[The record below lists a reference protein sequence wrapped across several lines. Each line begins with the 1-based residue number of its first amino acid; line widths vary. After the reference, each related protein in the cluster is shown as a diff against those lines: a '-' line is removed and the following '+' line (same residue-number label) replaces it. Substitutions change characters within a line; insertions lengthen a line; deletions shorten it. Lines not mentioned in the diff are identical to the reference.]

1 MMEGSAKGAGADP
14 FSGRTEHGRRDG
26 LQVAA
31 IGMMSGALYLVGYW
45 AQRAIFL
52 NGQGANVAGEAV
64 RGTPPDGERLLVEL
78 GVYWGVTAALF
89 VLYALILVLCRRGAM
104 RDGRAAQLA
113 LAFPVFFNV
122 GLIFGRPYQSIDA
135 LTYAAHGF
143 MGGFGLNPYRTA
155 AAEIA
160 YRDETVGLAR
170 ELASLGWLPV
180 YGPSPYGALW
190 TWVEVLAASLTGGV
204 GGALLL
210 TKAIVVA
217 ASLGCAAL
225 IWKILG
231 RVRPEDRLLGTLV
244 YLWNP
249 LIIVEFA
256 GEGHNDALMILL
268 VLVSLLFTV
277 TARPALSLVGMIM
290 GVLVKYLPVIFAPA
304 HQEEHRWPGALGR
317 RCPRLRRGPH
327 RGPLRAVLDRGRHL
341 RRLAPAGPA
350 LPCPDT
356 VRDPVLA
363 GPAGRPARPGRRADA
378 SHHGRAVPDL
388 CPRRRVAG
396 AGRRR
401 APAGV
406 RGDLARLP
414 AGGLGRH
421 LALVRGPAARAYGAH
436 PARLLSPNGAR
447 RHLHLAPGRAFQQPR
462 QQPLRRLERPHRG
475 CGRRQR
481 HSAARHRAAALRPAP
496 EGAGKRTPCHAGDL
510 GWIAGG
516 GSRGTALPCPTGPS
530 SRRPGGAARVPPLAP
545 LQSGPS
551 PSRCGRT

>member
-1 MMEGSAKGAGADP
+1 MEGSAKGAGADP

-249 LIIVEFA
+249 LIVVEFA

-304 HQEEHRWPGALGR
+304 QAIYLWRTRRSTAGLALSVAVALVYGVVLTAALYGPFWIGADTFAA
-317 RCPRLRRGPH
+317 LRQQGLPF
-327 RGPLRAVLDRGRHL
+327 
-341 RRLAPAGPA
+341 LAPTPSGILYWLVLQAAP
-350 LPCPDT
+350 PD
-356 VRDPVLA
+356 
-363 GPAGRPARPGRRADA
+363 
-378 SHHGRAVPDL
+378 
-388 CPRRRVAG
+388 
-396 AGRRR
+396 
-401 APAGV
+401 
-406 RGDLARLP
+406 
-414 AGGLGRH
+414 
-421 LALVRGPAARAYGAH
+421 
-436 PARLLSPNGAR
+436 
-447 RHLHLAPGRAFQQPR
+447 Q
-462 QQPLRRLERPHRG
+462 
-475 CGRRQR
+475 
-481 HSAARHRAAALRPAP
+481 AAALTLRIM
-496 EGAGKRTPCHAGDL
+496 GVLFLIFVLVAGWRARDAAGL
-510 GWIAGG
+510 LRACAAISLVYLLVVSAG
-516 GSRGTALPCPTGPS
+516 TWPWYAALPLALMALTPRGFFLPMALVVTFTSRLVGPFS
-530 SRRPGGAARVPPLAP
+530 NLVNNRFAGWNDLIEVAAVVSVTLPLAIVLP
-545 LQSGPS
+545 LYVLHRKGPAKE
-551 PSRCGRT
+551 PHATQET